1 MGAFMKEDDI
11 YIGSLLELFNLRFGD
26 AQDEQEFS
34 GGVTE
39 MAAIQHQFHVFQ
51 PKRTFAESAE
61 LLGLGGPFNNRVKNR
76 WFDLLRS
83 LPNLASDKAGETG
96 DQRIVN
102 ALIAN
107 LEGKRPLPCFM
118 KAHDAR
124 DKKGYG
130 PIVVVLEKDMPIFYI
145 ENTYLTISLPMKPKK
160 PGKPAKPK
168 KK

>member
-11 YIGSLLELFNLRFGD
+11 YIGSLLELFNLRFG
-26 AQDEQEFS
+26 AEQDEKGFA

-39 MAAIQHQFHVFQ
+39 MAALQDEFDIFVSG
-51 PKRTFAESAE
+51 RTFAESAK
-61 LLGLGGPFNNRVKNR
+61 LLGLGGPYNNRVKNR
-76 WFDLLRS
+76 WFDLLAA
-83 LPNLASDKAGETG
+83 LPKYKSNKEGETG

-107 LEGKRPLPCFM
+107 FAGKNPLPCYM

-124 DKKGYG
+124 DKSGYG
-130 PIVVVLEKDMPIFYI
+130 PIVVVLENDMPIFYI
-145 ENTYLTISLPMKPKK
+145 SQPYLTISLPMKPRAAA
-160 PGKPAKPK
+160 PGKK

>member
-26 AQDEQEFS
+26 AQKGEEFS

-39 MAAIQHQFHVFQ
+39 MVAIQHEFHVFQ
-51 PKRTFAESAE
+51 TDRTFALSAE
-61 LLGLGGPFNNRVKNR
+61 LLGLGGHNNNRVKNR

-83 LPNLASDKAGETG
+83 LPGWRSDKPGVNG
-96 DQRIVN
+96 DQRIVQ

-107 LEGKRPLPCFM
+107 LEGRNPLPCYM

-130 PIVVVLEKDMPIFYI
+130 PIVVVHEKDTPIFYI
-145 ENTYLTISLPMKPKK
+145 DRTYLTISLPMMPRN
-160 PGKPAKPK
+160 PAKK
-168 KK
+168 KKKK